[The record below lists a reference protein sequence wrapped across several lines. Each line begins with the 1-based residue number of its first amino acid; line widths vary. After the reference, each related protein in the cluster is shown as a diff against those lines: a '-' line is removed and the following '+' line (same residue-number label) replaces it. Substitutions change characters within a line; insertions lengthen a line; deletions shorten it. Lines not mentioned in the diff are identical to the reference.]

1 MGNADLLVR
10 ARALQIVA
18 IAFAV
23 WTSPVLAQD
32 HQHKEAKM
40 QAAELR
46 IPESM
51 RVEHEEIHGRLVEAT
66 KLTGA
71 VGEAAREL
79 AKVLHPHF
87 VREEE
92 IALPP
97 LALLAPLAAGRYSPE
112 MREVLRMTDALR
124 KELPRMLQEHEAIG
138 AAAQQL
144 ESVARTEGN
153 ASVEALAKAL
163 QLHAR
168 GEEEIFY
175 PAALLVGD
183 LVRARSK

>member
-1 MGNADLLVR
+1 MRNTDFIGGHALAVAALV
-10 ARALQIVA
+10 LG
-18 IAFAV
+18 V
-23 WTSPVLAQD
+23 WTHPVAAQD
-32 HQHKEAKM
+32 HPHKEVRL
-40 QAAELR
+40 QTPQFR

-51 RVEHEEIHGRLVEAT
+51 RVEHEEIHSRLVEAT
-66 KLTGA
+66 KVSGP

-97 LALLAPLAAGRYSPE
+97 LALLAPLSAGQYSPE

-124 KELPRMLQEHEAIG
+124 KELPRMLQEHKAIA
-138 AAAQQL
+138 AAAQRL

-153 ASVEALAKAL
+153 APVEALAKSL

-183 LVRARSK
+183 LVRAHSK